1 MREKLLV
8 ALREAARETSPAMPS
23 LTAVAELARLSE
35 AEVREHLG
43 SADNFAALLS
53 FQQTP
58 AYETR
63 ERIIASAAR
72 VFGLKGFQRA
82 SLDEVA
88 ADAGMTKGA
97 IYWHFKSKNDLFFA
111 LLDHKFQVHTDP
123 IRVDMEALLAG
134 GHDPLIGMTEM
145 FSAGMRRCSNDPEW
159 SRLYLECLSM
169 GRNPDVRERLSAF
182 YDQVWATSAG
192 LTRELQ
198 AHGLAPADIDPKIA
212 AIFWG
217 ALFDGLMLAWLIKG
231 DDLDLDYIL
240 PAIFQMLW
248 RGIDPA
254 MAYKESFCTGEE

>member
-8 ALREAARETSPAMPS
+8 ALREAARQ
-23 LTAVAELARLSE
+23 TAPRLPDLQEVAELARVSV
-35 AEVREHLG
+35 AEVRQHLG

-53 FQQTP
+53 YQQTP
-58 AYETR
+58 AHETR

-111 LLDHKFQVHTDP
+111 LLDHRFQSHTGP
-123 IRVDMEALLAG
+123 LRVDLEALVAG
-134 GHDPLIGMTEM
+134 GRDPLIGMTDM
-145 FSAGMRRCSNDPEW
+145 FRAGMRRCTDDPEW
-159 SRLYLECLSM
+159 SRLYLECLSQ
-169 GRNPDVRERLSAF
+169 GRNPDVRERLATF
-182 YDQVWATSAG
+182 YDQVWETSARFTG
-192 LTRELQ
+192 ELQ
-198 AHGLAPADIDPKIA
+198 AHGLAPADSDPKVA
-212 AIFWG
+212 AIFWS
-217 ALFDGLMLAWLIKG
+217 ALFDGLMLAWLVKG
-231 DDLDLDYIL
+231 DALDLDHIL

-254 MAYKESFCTGEE
+254 SAHKH